1 MRELERK
8 VLRNCLRLIFVL
20 TFFKLRYV
28 CHFIINLWS
37 GTVCLFMQTYPF
49 VYISNVVL
57 KIYFDNVFNPF
68 ASLKNEQKQTLF

>member
-20 TFFKLRYV
+20 TFFKVRYV
-28 CHFIINLWS
+28 CHFITNLWS
-37 GTVCLFMQTYPF
+37 DTVCLFMQKYPF

-57 KIYFDNVFNPF
+57 KNMF
-68 ASLKNEQKQTLF
+68 